1 MYVGRTAVPIY
12 HPLSVLTSTI
22 RPVLITSMATPRP
35 DLLLLVREDGSGRE
49 GHRCREEALLTGA
62 ELDEDLLQ
70 LLSDKDLITP
80 PARKRSHADISFAPQ
95 GQPRA
100 SVLRKRM
107 RQKGPSP
114 GPSPRAGA
122 ETNMRA
128 IATGFKALLVAE
140 GSKVAVQEVARKLGI
155 PKRRVYDL
163 TNGEL
168 L

>member
-1 MYVGRTAVPIY
+1 M
-12 HPLSVLTSTI
+12 
-22 RPVLITSMATPRP
+22 
-35 DLLLLVREDGSGRE
+35 
-49 GHRCREEALLTGA
+49 LTGA

-100 SVLRKRM
+100 SVLRKRA
-107 RQKGPSP
+107 RQKGPSQ
-114 GPSPRAGA
+114 RAGA

-140 GSKVAVQEVARKLGI
+140 GSRVAVQEVARKLGI